1 MTHATMLKAR
11 RAKQRTRKV
20 LAGTAKRAKK
30 MGKKNAKA
38 AGAVAAKVEH
48 A

>member
-1 MTHATMLKAR
+1 MGHSQMLKIR

-30 MGKKNAKA
+30 LEKQTGKT
-38 AGAVAAKVEH
+38 AGADAKGSALV
-48 A
+48 

>member
-1 MTHATMLKAR
+1 MGHAQMLKIR

-20 LAGTAKRAKK
+20 LAGIAKRQKK
-30 MGKKNAKA
+30 LGKQSAKA
-38 AGAVAAKVEH
+38 AGADAPNKAG